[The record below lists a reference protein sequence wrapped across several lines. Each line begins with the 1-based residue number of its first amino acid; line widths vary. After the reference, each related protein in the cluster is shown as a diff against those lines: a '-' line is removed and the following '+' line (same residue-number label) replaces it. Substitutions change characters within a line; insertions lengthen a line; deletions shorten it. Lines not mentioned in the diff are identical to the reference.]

1 MAITMAKM
9 TLNNYIVIFYN
20 IMFLSKKF
28 VRIHKINFAI
38 MIFVA
43 MLSIIHIYKPAIMYN
58 EEGGFRPFG
67 IGYKHKTVIPIW
79 VASIIL
85 AIFSYLAVLY
95 YLMFT

>member
-1 MAITMAKM
+1 
-9 TLNNYIVIFYN
+9 
-20 IMFLSKKF
+20 MFLSKKF

-38 MIFVA
+38 IIFVA
-43 MLSIIHIYKPAIMYN
+43 MLSIIHIYKPVMMYN